1 MVKKEKALNENQQAL
16 CNKIK
21 ELRLPAFA
29 AALADLLST
38 NKGDNDLEQKLSN
51 LVDAELTARSTKKI
65 NRLIAKAELRHPTA
79 CIDSTMEAED
89 RKLNVQLIHELASS
103 KWIERKE
110 NVIITGATGLGKSYL
125 ACALALSAIQQ
136 FNTVKYFKTSALM
149 RIITD
154 AKKNGEFSK
163 LLDKLSDYDVII
175 FDDFCF
181 TDIDVY
187 SGLGLFELL
196 DARDEVKSSIFIS
209 QHEVSGWYEK
219 FKDVSIAEACLNR
232 ITHNAQRVLMNGR
245 NMRG

>member
-1 MVKKEKALNENQQAL
+1 
-16 CNKIK
+16 
-21 ELRLPAFA
+21 
-29 AALADLLST
+29 
-38 NKGDNDLEQKLSN
+38 
-51 LVDAELTARSTKKI
+51 
-65 NRLIAKAELRHPTA
+65 
-79 CIDSTMEAED
+79 
-89 RKLNVQLIHELASS
+89 
-103 KWIERKE
+103 
-110 NVIITGATGLGKSYL
+110 
-125 ACALALSAIQQ
+125 
-136 FNTVKYFKTSALM
+136 M

-232 ITHNAQRVLMNGR
+232 IAHNAQRVLMNGR

>member
-1 MVKKEKALNENQQAL
+1 
-16 CNKIK
+16 
-21 ELRLPAFA
+21 
-29 AALADLLST
+29 
-38 NKGDNDLEQKLSN
+38 
-51 LVDAELTARSTKKI
+51 
-65 NRLIAKAELRHPTA
+65 
-79 CIDSTMEAED
+79 
-89 RKLNVQLIHELASS
+89 
-103 KWIERKE
+103 
-110 NVIITGATGLGKSYL
+110 
-125 ACALALSAIQQ
+125 
-136 FNTVKYFKTSALM
+136 M

-219 FKDVSIAEACLNR
+219 FKDASIAEACLNR